1 VEQAAVVRPAV
12 WVLQAQRLLVEVVVR
27 GRPALESVLAKVLH
41 QALREP
47 QLNTAAVEM
56 VTTLLE
62 QQEPHDQVQEV
73 MA

>member
-1 VEQAAVVRPAV
+1 VEPAEVEWLAVREQQV
-12 WVLQAQRLLVEVVVR
+12 QRLQVAAE
-27 GRPALESVLAKVLH
+27 ALGKLDQELALAKVLH
-41 QALREP
+41 QALPEL
-47 QLNTAAVEM
+47 QLNMAVVEM